1 MKPEVTLSRSA
12 YEFSFLSFSLINAKA
27 ASPVPKYDSA
37 SFGLIPTEIFMHLF
51 FGVSSLHLKF
61 CCSLT
66 SILLPEVVYEQ
77 SCLCLVIESVRGNYK
92 QNCFFSI
99 ASFRISHFSVNLVL
113 MKGLKEIFRKIQ
125 RCIFLQNC
133 PDLVYRT
140 SELRLNRI
148 GQSDFPR
155 RTVSQIGQ
163 PINVC
168 AF

>member
-1 MKPEVTLSRSA
+1 M
-12 YEFSFLSFSLINAKA
+12 SF
-27 ASPVPKYDSA
+27 
-37 SFGLIPTEIFMHLF
+37 
-51 FGVSSLHLKF
+51 LHLKF

-113 MKGLKEIFRKIQ
+113 MKGLEEIFRKIQ

-140 SELRLNRI
+140 AELRLNRI
-148 GQSDFPR
+148 EQSDFPR

-163 PINVC
+163 PLNVC
-168 AF
+168 ASWSNFAHVASQKSLFLQGPAVSCRFYNFVVIYVKPKFRS